1 MEQKNQPICMEALVP
16 VLLETIEE
24 GKTAELVITGNSMNP
39 MLLHQVSRVKLAA
52 PGAPKRGDLV
62 LYRRDNGA
70 FVLHRIVKVTQEQII
85 CCGDNQ
91 WHLEKG
97 LQPGQ
102 ILARVT
108 AFARQER
115 WVCCDSKGYGMYWRF
130 WLLIR
135 PLRHLVIGGFRRLA
149 RK

>member
-1 MEQKNQPICMEALVP
+1 MEALVP
-16 VLLETIEE
+16 VLLETLKE

-39 MLLHQVSRVKLAA
+39 MLLHQISRVKLAA
-52 PGAPKRGDLV
+52 PGEPKRGDVV

-70 FVLHRIVKVTQEQII
+70 FVLHRIVKVTREQLI

-108 AFARQER
+108 AFARQEH
-115 WVCCDSKGYGMYWRF
+115 WICCDSKGYGMYWRF

-135 PLRHLVIGGFRRLA
+135 PLRHLVIGGLRRLA